1 MALHLQDQLLQA
13 IQTND
18 TSTVGQLLEDGADPN
33 AGLLEGDSSALSI
46 AVRNGA
52 EDIVDLL
59 LRHGCHCCMVEH
71 ISESAATCD
80 PDPGVD
86 SNPTS
91 ALVRRVVA
99 PIGLSLAWTS
109 VIRYMLRRF
118 GWQRSH
124 KYQAILM
131 GAGHY
136 LAWVEFTTKE
146 ALSLNV
152 NFSWS
157 FYLSYKFHVG
167 NLIMVGIFHRLHN
180 AVTGRLSGDY
190 AAASRRGLRFP
201 EFAQDIFFSILSHMA
216 IHSMVSCLRYIG
228 IRAGLMEKPPAISAE
243 VISRIQRRDWVPPA
257 KKVLDAVLESTSVTE
272 SIVLKLL
279 QAEMLAARPYSK
291 SHVVLELCD
300 LAIDRC
306 WSEVLVYLVRQGAI
320 LEPLDH
326 RSSLQDTSWP
336 HVMEAIVYVI
346 PSTEQ
351 NGFATASFNGIPV
364 RGSIERPPW
373 SLIHPEPAFHALMQ
387 STTFQRLVSSGLEND
402 EALCEKMMDILVEA
416 GADSTAIHH
425 HCDAASSIARPRN
438 NPCSARV
445 LEHFLRI
452 RSAAALLRP
461 EGNIDQMLTVRE
473 SALHSALNSI
483 KPNLEHVELL
493 LRIGGYSVSA
503 ENSEGRTPMF
513 VAAYMNEI
521 TEAMELLLDHGA
533 DPNNGGSKGYPPL
546 VRALEDSSL
555 GKFMFLLTN
564 GANPCV
570 RHGDK
575 SILTVVLELPDTL
588 VVFKYKV
595 ARHLVVVRGVDVYE
609 PATRTSP
616 ALRVGTAQGCYPGYK
631 ELILDMLID
640 SIPKRYLQGQL
651 NDALEFCCRESEPPF
666 FWRPHTSALFYLL
679 RNGAEPRVAKQGFN
693 NLLHLICGSGGGS
706 DHEHHDDMAELLAE
720 DSLNINAAGNGGSR
734 PLHLAILQMKRDFV
748 LLLLEHGTTT
758 DAEDDHHMT
767 PLQVLCSKPCSE
779 YDLTYSSDE
788 IDRSLDDPYY
798 QGKRGGGAFTFDLRA
813 ARMQVKTSLEQEEI
827 LQALLNHGADPLKVD
842 ASGRN
847 TLMLACEKG
856 NTVLVAGILYWL
868 HQSPAVISETVL
880 DATDNEG
887 NSCLHIAAARGHTR
901 TVKVLLGSQ
910 HLRHPI
916 RNEWR
921 EKAIR
926 GEEYAKSNMFTN
938 HQDLQGEENDYAEA
952 HAAPSFLRGSFINF
966 TAPNAEIKFTIGSE
980 RRMTE
985 ESVTLPNVSI
995 SEWGLTRATVTKETV
1010 KLIARTNMW
1019 GKTPL
1024 HCAAQSG
1031 HLDVVELLLEL
1042 TDADIAAT
1050 DTQGK
1055 TAAHLALENNYF
1067 DIYHTLE
1074 NHG

>member
-13 IQTND
+13 IQAND

-33 AGLLEGDSSALSI
+33 AGLLEGDFSALSI

-59 LRHGCHCCMVEH
+59 LRHGRHCCMVEH
-71 ISESAATCD
+71 VSESPATSD

-86 SNPTS
+86 SNSTN

-109 VIRYMLRRF
+109 VVRYILRRF

-131 GAGHY
+131 AAGHY
-136 LAWVEFTTKE
+136 LAWVEFTAKE

-152 NFSWS
+152 NFSWP

-167 NLIMVGIFHRLHN
+167 NLIMVSILHRLHN

-201 EFAQDIFFSILSHMA
+201 GFAQDIFFSILSHMA
-216 IHSMVSCLRYIG
+216 IHSLVSCVRYIG
-228 IRAGLMEKPPAISAE
+228 IRAGLMEKPPAISPE

-279 QAEMLAARPYSK
+279 QADMLALRPYSK

-306 WSEVLVYLVRQGAI
+306 WSEVLVYLVRKGAI

-326 RSSLQDTSWP
+326 RYSLQDTSWP
-336 HVMEAIVYVI
+336 HIIEAIVYVF
-346 PSTEQ
+346 PAAEPK
-351 NGFATASFNGIPV
+351 GFATASFEGITV
-364 RGSIERPPW
+364 RDSIERPPW
-373 SLIHPEPAFHALMQ
+373 SLMRPKPAFHALME
-387 STTFQRLVSSGLEND
+387 STTFQRLVSSDLESD

-416 GADSTAIHH
+416 GADPTAIHH
-425 HCDAASSIARPRN
+425 HCDAACSIVRPRN

-452 RSAAALLRP
+452 RSAAALPRP
-461 EGNIDQMLTVRE
+461 EGSLDQMLTVGE
-473 SALHSALNSI
+473 PALHSALNSI

-503 ENSEGRTPMF
+503 ENSKGRTPKF
-513 VAAYMNEI
+513 VAAYMNET

-533 DPNNGGSKGYPPL
+533 DPNDGGSKGYPPL
-546 VRALEDSSL
+546 MRALEDSSL
-555 GKFMFLLTN
+555 GKFMFLLAR
-564 GANPCV
+564 GANLCV
-570 RHGDK
+570 RHADK
-575 SILTVVLELPDTL
+575 NILTIVMELPDTL
-588 VVFKYKV
+588 VVLK
-595 ARHLVVVRGVDVYE
+595 HQLV
-609 PATRTSP
+609 RTSP
-616 ALRVGTAQGCYPGYK
+616 ALRVGTAQRCYPGYK

-640 SIPKRYLQGQL
+640 SIPKIYLQGQL

-666 FWRPHTSALFYLL
+666 FRRPHIFALFYLL
-679 RNGAEPRVAKQGFN
+679 RKGAKPMVAKQGFN
-693 NLLHLICGSGGGS
+693 NLLHLICDSGNGSG
-706 DHEHHDDMAELLAE
+706 HEYHDDMAALLGE
-720 DSLNINAAGNGGSR
+720 CSLNINAVGNGNNR
-734 PLHLAILQMKRDFV
+734 PLHLAIIQMKRDFV
-748 LLLLEHGTTT
+748 LLLLEHGATT
-758 DAEDDHHMT
+758 DVEDDHHMT

-779 YDLTYSSDE
+779 YDLTYSSEE
-788 IDRSLDDPYY
+788 IDNSLDDPYY
-798 QGKRGGGAFTFDLRA
+798 QGKRGEGAFTFDLRA
-813 ARMQVKTSLEQEEI
+813 ARMDVKTSLEQEEI

-842 ASGRN
+842 SSGRN
-847 TLMLACEKG
+847 AFMLACEKG

-868 HQSPAVISETVL
+868 HQSPAVLSDTIL
-880 DATDNEG
+880 NGTDNEG
-887 NSCLHIAAARGHTR
+887 NSCFHITAAQGHIR
-901 TVKVLLGSQ
+901 TLKVLLGSQ
-910 HLRHPI
+910 HLRQPV

-926 GEEYAKSNMFTN
+926 DEESARSIIFTKHQELQRQEDDYVKS
-938 HQDLQGEENDYAEA
+938 
-952 HAAPSFLRGSFINF
+952 PSGPFLRGRSMVF
-966 TAPNAEIKFTIGSE
+966 TPPQADVKFTIGSE
-980 RRMTE
+980 GRMTE
-985 ESVTLPNVSI
+985 ESITLPNVSV
-995 SEWGLTRATVTKETV
+995 SEWGLTRATVTNEAI
-1010 KLIARTNMW
+1010 KLILRTNMQ
-1019 GKTPL
+1019 GETPL
-1024 HCAAQSG
+1024 HCAAQNG
-1031 HLDVVELLLEL
+1031 HLDIVELLLEL

-1050 DTQGK
+1050 DARGK
-1055 TAAHLALENNYF
+1055 TAAHLALENNHF
-1067 DIYHTLE
+1067 DIYHTLQ